1 MIVLGI
7 DPGLA
12 NCGWALVRDD
22 RHIIDCGV
30 VTTTVKLEH
39 DHRIARIYDE
49 LCRIATTG
57 KVSQI
62 ANERLPYGSKMMG
75 TSGIVEVIGVIALL
89 AVRLGVPRIEYSPM
103 TAKKHIIGNGKA
115 SKENVMKHMKHLGWQ
130 GALVE
135 HSADAALLALTYL
148 ELDYGRRAN

>member
-1 MIVLGI
+1 MIVLGV

-39 DHRIARIYDE
+39 DYRIARIYDE
-49 LCRIATTG
+49 LCRLGTSGRA
-57 KVSQI
+57 SQI
-62 ANERLPYGSKMMG
+62 ANERLPYGSKMVG
-75 TSGIVEVIGVIALL
+75 TSGIVEVIGVIGLL

-103 TAKKHIIGNGKA
+103 TAKKHIVGNGKA
-115 SKENVMKHMKHLGWQ
+115 TKEDVMKHIKGAGCQ
-130 GALVE
+130 GPLVE

-148 ELDYGRRAN
+148 ELDYGRRSN